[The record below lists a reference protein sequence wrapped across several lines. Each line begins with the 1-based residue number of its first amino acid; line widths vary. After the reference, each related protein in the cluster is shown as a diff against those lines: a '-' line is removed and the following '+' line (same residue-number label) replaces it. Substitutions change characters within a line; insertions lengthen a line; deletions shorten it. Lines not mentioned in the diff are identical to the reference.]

1 MSVNQD
7 VFNALL
13 DMGIDAPLARAA
25 SARFGAAD
33 AAVNW
38 CFSDAGASVRMPEQN
53 VWLGLTRSGLQKTTR
68 RSRCRSTRPPER
80 LVSQDGQYQSA
91 CR

>member
-1 MSVNQD
+1 MSDNQD

-33 AAVNW
+33 AAVNG
-38 CFSDAGASVRMPEQN
+38 CYSDAGASVRVP
-53 VWLGLTRSGLQKTTR
+53 
-68 RSRCRSTRPPER
+68 
-80 LVSQDGQYQSA
+80 DHIA
-91 CR
+91 